1 MLQRCALSHSF
12 GHVFCCDKRSA
23 RCEELPGRRAAVYM
37 ARETRHQDIFCSL
50 GVWPFSVTY
59 MCMYIYICI
68 YIYIYLFIYICIIC
82 IYTYMHAH
90 LYDADCVSCI
100 GQQSKVLPTLTPPLN
115 LVCPPP
121 PPPSKTPFALPSGYS

>member
-68 YIYIYLFIYICIIC
+68 YIYMCISLYI
-82 IYTYMHAH
+82 
-90 LYDADCVSCI
+90 
-100 GQQSKVLPTLTPPLN
+100 
-115 LVCPPP
+115 VCPIQVFLNA
-121 PPPSKTPFALPSGYS
+121 SADMRTCFLCLHAGTNRYFGCRACMQTCIMCAGI